1 MKIYRIKN
9 DLGHQVYIIS
19 SNINNAIKKFEEIM
33 VDDESPIINEI
44 EYIGFCEIGE

>member
-9 DLGHQVYIIS
+9 DLRTQIYVIA

-33 VDDESPIINEI
+33 TGDESSVIQEI
-44 EYIGFCEIGE
+44 ECIGFCEIGE